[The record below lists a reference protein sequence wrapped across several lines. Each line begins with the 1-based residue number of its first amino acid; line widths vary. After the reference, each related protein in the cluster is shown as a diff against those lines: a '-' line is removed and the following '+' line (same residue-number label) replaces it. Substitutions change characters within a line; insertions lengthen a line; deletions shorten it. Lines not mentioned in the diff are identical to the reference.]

1 MEAHGARPL
10 VRRGRQRVCVF
21 VLFRHVCLRGHVRL
35 GARLGGKRLPRG
47 QPLLG
52 RRHLLAAKVVRLHAR
67 QVADFLAQVLGRRR
81 VSIVEDEAHG
91 AAEGVQV
98 ELPRR
103 QVDRA
108 PGWAQAQG

>member
-21 VLFRHVCLRGHVRL
+21 VLVRHVRLRGHVRL

-67 QVADFLAQVLGRRR
+67 QVADFFAQVLGRRR

-108 PGWAQAQG
+108 PGWAQAQV

>member
-1 MEAHGARPL
+1 LEAHGARPPA
-10 VRRGRQRVCVF
+10 RRGRKRVCVF
-21 VLFRHVCLRGHVRL
+21 VLFRHVRLRSHVRL
-35 GARLGGKRLPRG
+35 GARLGGKLLPRE

-67 QVADFLAQVLGRRR
+67 QIADLLAQVLGCRR

-91 AAEGVQV
+91 APEGVQV

-108 PGWAQAQG
+108 PG